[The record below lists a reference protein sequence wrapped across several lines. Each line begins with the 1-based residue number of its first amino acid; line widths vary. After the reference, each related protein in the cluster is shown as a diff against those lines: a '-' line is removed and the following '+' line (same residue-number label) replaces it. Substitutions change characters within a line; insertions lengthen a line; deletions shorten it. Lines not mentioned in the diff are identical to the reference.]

1 MPNIKPES
9 EIAESGRLAKT
20 WRDWR
25 GFAGFVV
32 FMLIFRSA
40 IADWN
45 HVPSSSMLPSILIG
59 DRVIVNKLAYDLRV
73 PFTFIRVTQW
83 ADPQRSDIVTFE
95 SPKDGRLMI
104 KRVIGLPGDTISL
117 RENRLNINGQ
127 MAEYT
132 AESVQLLPDELVR
145 PLSHTQIV
153 RETALGQKRPIML
166 FKQKPAWAT
175 DNFGPVTVPDGYYLM
190 LGDNRDNS
198 GDYRAIGFVARAAI
212 LGRASSVAFSVDAD
226 NYYLPRS
233 DRLMRPLRG

>member
-1 MPNIKPES
+1 MKPTS
-9 EIAESGRLAKT
+9 ELIGSRSLANT

-25 GFAGFVV
+25 GFIGFVA

-45 HVPSSSMLPSILIG
+45 HVPSSSMLPSILVG
-59 DRVIVNKLAYDLRV
+59 DRVIVNKLAYDLRI

-83 ADPQRSDIVTFE
+83 ADPKRSDIVTFE

-117 RENRLNINGQ
+117 RDNQLNINGQ
-127 MAEYT
+127 TAVYT
-132 AESVQLLPDELVR
+132 TEPNRLLPEELIR
-145 PLSHTQIV
+145 PLSHTQII

-166 FKQKPAWAT
+166 FKQKPSWVAT
-175 DNFGPVTVPDGYYLM
+175 NFDPVTVPDGYYLM

-198 GDYRAIGFVARAAI
+198 GDYRVIGFVPRAAI
-212 LGRASSVAFSVDAD
+212 LGRASSVAFSFDVE

-233 DRLMRPLRG
+233 DRLMRSLRG